1 MSDIDTTKE
10 MLILIVSFYL
20 DQLDY
25 KYMKKFNILFLID
38 SLLTALVGV
47 LFFRVFDV
55 KVKLHTYENDV
66 VVYVEIIE

>member
-1 MSDIDTTKE
+1 
-10 MLILIVSFYL
+10 
-20 DQLDY
+20 
-25 KYMKKFNILFLID
+25 MKKFNILFLID